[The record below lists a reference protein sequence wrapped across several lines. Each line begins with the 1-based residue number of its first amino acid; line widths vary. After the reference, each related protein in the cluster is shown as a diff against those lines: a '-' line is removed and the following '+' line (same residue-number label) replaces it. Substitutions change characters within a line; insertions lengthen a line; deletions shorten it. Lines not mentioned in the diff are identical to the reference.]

1 MTNGVDNPRPA
12 LQHYLVVYLSL
23 CLLWLLLAEN
33 IDWAEIVV
41 GALAALVVTIAS
53 APYIGLFVGLRIT
66 PAAPWH
72 LIRYL
77 GYFFIALIGA
87 NLDMARRV
95 LSPSLPIRP
104 ALVEIKTELTSSLGR
119 MLLANSITLTP
130 GTLSVDIDDDRI
142 LVHWIDCSPGTDL
155 EAATQRIA
163 DGFERHIRG
172 FLK

>member
-1 MTNGVDNPRPA
+1 MPATTDNKKAA
-12 LQHYLVVYLSL
+12 LQHYLLLYLSVY
-23 CLLWLLLAEN
+23 LLWLLLAQS
-33 IDWAEIVV
+33 IDWQELLT

-53 APYIGLFVGLRIT
+53 APYVGLFSALRLT
-66 PAAPWH
+66 PAAPLH
-72 LIRYL
+72 LLRYL
-77 GYFFIALIGA
+77 GYFFTALIGA

-104 ALVEIKTELTSSLGR
+104 ALVEVRTGLTSPLGR

-130 GTLSVDIDDDRI
+130 GTLSVDIEDDRI
-142 LVHWIDCSPGTDL
+142 LVHWVDCPPGTDL

-172 FLK
+172 FLQ